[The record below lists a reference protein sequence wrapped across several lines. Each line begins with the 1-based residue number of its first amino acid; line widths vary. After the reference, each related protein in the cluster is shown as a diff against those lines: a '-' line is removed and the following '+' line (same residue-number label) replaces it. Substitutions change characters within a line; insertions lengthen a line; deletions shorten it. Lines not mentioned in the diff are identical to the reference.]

1 MRTLA
6 FLTLALLSSHTALA
20 QVELRVHAADN
31 LADALEP
38 WPLLYVLNT
47 HDVPI
52 EFEIVE
58 ASPHT
63 SRRAPDGRW
72 ESGVIGKSM
81 PTYFQLPPGWGRTF
95 PLWHS
100 KIQRDGADTLVV
112 LRYQLV
118 HEDGRREA
126 SEATVLLNSKLGN
139 ARPDGWVDGAP
150 PGEVVLLGMTG
161 RGVDEEH
168 PLFPPAGDVAWHLL
182 PQIEACVAQAQ
193 QELPWLRGVFT
204 VTVFRF
210 PGADRAGVRPE
221 TWMLGRGQ
229 VHDCLQ
235 QLEAPAGLMGE
246 VGLKLAVTR
255 SIGGGPADEPEPFEM
270 EIDPGHD
277 LPPKDFQSTE
287 VY

>member
-6 FLTLALLSSHTALA
+6 ILTLALLSSHAALA

-38 WPLLYVLNT
+38 WPLLYVLNQ

-52 EFEIVE
+52 EFEIVG

-63 SRRAPDGRW
+63 SRRAPDGSW
-72 ESGVIGKSM
+72 ETGVIQKSQ
-81 PTYFQLPPGWGRTF
+81 PANFQLPPGWGRTF
-95 PLWHS
+95 PLWHR
-100 KIQRDGADTLVV
+100 KIRVESADALVV

-126 SEATVLLNSKLGN
+126 AEATVPLHPKLGN
-139 ARPDGWVDGAP
+139 ARPDDWVDGAP
-150 PGEVVLLGMTG
+150 PGEVVLLGLTG
-161 RGVDEEH
+161 RGVDEDH
-168 PLFPPAGDVAWHLL
+168 PVFPPASDVARDLL

-193 QELPWLRGVFT
+193 QELPWLRGEFT

-210 PGADRAGVRPE
+210 PGADQAGVSPV
-221 TWMLGRGQ
+221 TWMLGRGP
-229 VHDCLQ
+229 VDDCLQ

-255 SIGGGPADEPEPFEM
+255 SIGGGAADRTEPLEE
-270 EIDPGHD
+270 EIDRGHD
-277 LPPKDFQSTE
+277 LPPKGFERGQ
-287 VY
+287 